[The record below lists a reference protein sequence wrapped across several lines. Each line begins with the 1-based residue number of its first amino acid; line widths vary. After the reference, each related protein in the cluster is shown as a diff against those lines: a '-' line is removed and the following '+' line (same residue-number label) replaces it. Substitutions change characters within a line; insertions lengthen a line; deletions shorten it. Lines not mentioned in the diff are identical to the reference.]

1 MSRTAARSAQ
11 APVVRTAAG
20 ALRGRPEG
28 HATFSFRG
36 VPYAAPPVGARYLA
50 PPVPPE
56 RWDGVRDAADDGP
69 APPQPEIPGYPAPL
83 GGDDYLNLNV
93 FSPDPGTEGL
103 PVFVWFCVGGF
114 VICNNGWPTLN
125 GSAFARDGVVA
136 VTVNHRIGAE
146 GFAVLD
152 GAPDNRGALDWLAS
166 LEWVQENISAFGGD
180 PGNVTIG
187 GCSAGGAT
195 CHDLITMPRARGLFH
210 RAIPLSGP
218 PASGDRSAA
227 LDRSS
232 RFSAHAGTEMTREAL
247 SRIKAAELVTATMSV
262 ADPTQ
267 PDPATAMVRQHV
279 GVYPGFVPE
288 LPWFRPVVDG
298 ELLPSDPIAAYR
310 AGADPEVDMLL
321 GHTRHEIDGSALDA
335 FATEDQVRSALSL
348 TGLGDDGID
357 AYFSRHPER
366 GPGGVLGQA
375 ATDVLLRLWTARA
388 AEARALHHPGLT
400 YAYEFSLPPAA
411 HGMDVAYL
419 WDTVDAATGPR
430 PAEADDGGAQVAGE
444 VAAEVAAELH
454 ASAVSFITKGS
465 PGWPAYDG
473 QDRLMRVFSAGPD
486 AGTRDPLEFER
497 HVWGRARPV

>member
-1 MSRTAARSAQ
+1 MTRAAARPASE
-11 APVVRTAAG
+11 PVVRTHAG
-20 ALRGRPEG
+20 ALRGRTG
-28 HATFSFRG
+28 DHGTFSFRG
-36 VPYAAPPVGARYLA
+36 VPYAAAPVGARYLA
-50 PPVPPE
+50 PPEPPE
-56 RWDGVRDAADDGP
+56 RWDGVRDAGRDGP

-93 FSPDPGTEGL
+93 FTPDPGSAGL

-125 GSAFARDGVVA
+125 GAAFARDGVVA

-146 GFAVLD
+146 GFAIVD
-152 GAPDNRGALDWLAS
+152 GAPDNRGALDWLAA
-166 LEWVQENISAFGGD
+166 LEWVQEDIAAFGGD

-187 GCSAGGAT
+187 GCSPGGAM
-195 CHDLITMPRARGLFH
+195 CHDLVAMPPARGLFQ

-218 PASGDRSAA
+218 PASGNRAAA
-227 LDRSS
+227 LDGNS
-232 RFSAHAGTEMTREAL
+232 RFASHAGMEMTRDAF
-247 SRIKAAELVTATMSV
+247 SRTPAPDLVSATMSV
-262 ADPTQ
+262 ADPSQ
-267 PDPATAMVRQHV
+267 PDPAAAMVRQHV
-279 GVYPGFVPE
+279 GVHPDFIPE

-298 ELLPSDPIAAYR
+298 ELLPSDTIDVYR
-310 AGADPEVDMLL
+310 AGADPEVEMLL

-335 FATEDQVRSALSL
+335 FATGDQVRSALAL
-348 TGLGDDGID
+348 TGLGEDGVS
-357 AYFSRHPER
+357 AYFSHLPDR
-366 GPGGVLGQA
+366 GAGGVLGQA

-430 PAEADDGGAQVAGE
+430 PPDAEMARA
-444 VAAEVAAELH
+444 VAADLH
-454 ASAVSFITKGS
+454 ACAVNFITKGS

-473 QDRLMRVFSAGPD
+473 QDRLMRVFSARPD
-486 AGTRDPLEFER
+486 AGTRDPLAFER
-497 HVWGRARPV
+497 EVWGRARAL